1 MTNLYITS
9 SYLDSNLDTFE
20 SKLNHMNFLLREI
33 RILRERIEEYD
44 TGYIVTT
51 INTLEQ
57 RVHEIQNEMILERD
71 K

>member
-1 MTNLYITS
+1 MTNLY
-9 SYLDSNLDTFE
+9 LDSRLDTFE

-33 RILRERIEEYD
+33 RILRERIKEHD
-44 TGYIVTT
+44 TGYIRTT

-57 RVHEIQNEMILERD
+57 RVIEIQNEMISEKD

>member
-1 MTNLYITS
+1 MTNLYLNS
-9 SYLDSNLDTFE
+9 SLDTFE

-33 RILRERIEEYD
+33 KILRERIEEYD

-57 RVHEIQNEMILERD
+57 RVHEIQNEMISERD

>member
-1 MTNLYITS
+1 MTNLY
-9 SYLDSNLDTFE
+9 LDSRLDTFE

-33 RILRERIEEYD
+33 RILRERIKEYD
-44 TGYIVTT
+44 TGYIRTT

-57 RVHEIQNEMILERD
+57 RVIEIQNEMISEKD